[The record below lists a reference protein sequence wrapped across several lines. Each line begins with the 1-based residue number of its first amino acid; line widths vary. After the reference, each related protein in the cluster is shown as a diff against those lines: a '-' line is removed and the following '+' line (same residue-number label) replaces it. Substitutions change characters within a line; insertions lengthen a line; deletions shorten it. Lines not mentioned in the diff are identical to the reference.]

1 MHLPDGK
8 ILLRLFLRYQ
18 DIYLMLVVRWNK
30 LTSIITSIIW
40 LNQPRDM
47 SMICSLFGKWIR
59 VQGIMNRNI
68 YLQNLS
74 E

>member
-8 ILLRLFLRYQ
+8 ILLGLFLRYQ
-18 DIYLMLVVRWNK
+18 DIYLMLAVRWNK
-30 LTSIITSIIW
+30 LTSIIW

-47 SMICSLFGKWIR
+47 SMICSLFAKWIR